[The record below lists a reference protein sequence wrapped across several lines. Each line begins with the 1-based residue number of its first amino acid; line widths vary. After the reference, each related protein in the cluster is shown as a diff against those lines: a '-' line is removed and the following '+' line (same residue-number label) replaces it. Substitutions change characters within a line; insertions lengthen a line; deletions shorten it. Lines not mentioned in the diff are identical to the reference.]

1 MPCWKQ
7 KYVIRTGKRRGA
19 TLSMRRRLV
28 IATASPAS
36 TTTPS
41 CCGVPAMMWSFLG
54 WGKGIIPQGAIR
66 PERATRR
73 KGEKGR
79 EEVRGFR
86 SGGIYIVADGGGN
99 GGAQDA

>member
-7 KYVIRTGKRRGA
+7 KYVTGKRRVA

-36 TTTPS
+36 TTTRS

-73 KGEKGR
+73 KGEKG
-79 EEVRGFR
+79 EGGSKGFSVRG
-86 SGGIYIVADGGGN
+86 YI
-99 GGAQDA
+99 